1 MGGFTLLTQVTA
13 QPIAL
18 FKKNPWEKSKGHQ
31 WYSSFWF
38 LLIGANVSD
47 EIWES
52 VRLGGCCD
60 EYWRDPCRAR
70 GPGSTT
76 LLFLA
81 LFFCFSLFFHQNWST
96 FWNSSY
102 DQDWNLQQHFVMI
115 LSLKSDRSSF
125 VEEAQRFKTIV
136 LVSLSGRLHSASCEM
151 EPTLFNFPHLSWSPR
166 VRWPCDKEDV

>member
-18 FKKNPWEKSKGHQ
+18 FKKNLGKVKRTSVILI
-31 WYSSFWF
+31 F

-52 VRLGGCCD
+52 VRSGGCCD

-81 LFFCFSLFFHQNWST
+81 FLFLWSKLI
-96 FWNSSY
+96 N
-102 DQDWNLQQHFVMI
+102 I
-115 LSLKSDRSSF
+115 LKQLLRSGLKSSTTLRDGFVFEEWSIQFRGSSSKIQNHCPGF
-125 VEEAQRFKTIV
+125 SVGSVAFNQPGSTR
-136 LVSLSGRLHSASCEM
+136 CEM
-151 EPTLFNFPHLSWSPR
+151 ESTLFNFLHLSWSPR
-166 VRWPCDKEDV
+166 VRWACDKEDV

>member
-1 MGGFTLLTQVTA
+1 MIL
-13 QPIAL
+13 I
-18 FKKNPWEKSKGHQ
+18 
-31 WYSSFWF
+31 F

-52 VRLGGCCD
+52 VRSGGGCD

-76 LLFLA
+76 LLVLAFLFLCSV
-81 LFFCFSLFFHQNWST
+81 LFCSLFFDQNWST

-102 DQDWNLQQHFVMI
+102 DHRPRNIDQDWNLQKLSVMV
-115 LSLKSDRSSF
+115 LSLKSDRSSV

-136 LVSLSGRLHSASCEM
+136 LVSLSDRLHSTSCEM
-151 EPTLFNFPHLSWSPR
+151 EPTLFNFLHLSWSPR
-166 VRWPCDKEDV
+166 VRSACDKEDV

>member
-13 QPIAL
+13 QPISL
-18 FKKNPWEKSKGHQ
+18 FIKTLGKVKRTSVILI
-31 WYSSFWF
+31 F

-52 VRLGGCCD
+52 VRSGGCCD

-81 LFFCFSLFFHQNWST
+81 FLFLWSKLI
-96 FWNSSY
+96 NILKQLLRSPSSKY
-102 DQDWNLQQHFVMI
+102 R
-115 LSLKSDRSSF
+115 SGLKSSTTLRDGFVFEEWSIQFRGRSSKIQNHCPGF
-125 VEEAQRFKTIV
+125 SVGSVAFTQVWNGINPFQFSPPV
-136 LVSLSGRLHSASCEM
+136 LITKSAVSV
-151 EPTLFNFPHLSWSPR
+151 W
-166 VRWPCDKEDV
+166 

>member
-18 FKKNPWEKSKGHQ
+18 FKKNLGKVKRTSVILI
-31 WYSSFWF
+31 F

-52 VRLGGCCD
+52 VRSGGCCD

-81 LFFCFSLFFHQNWST
+81 FLCSFDQNWST

-102 DQDWNLQQHFVMI
+102 DHRPRNIDQDWNLQQHFVMV
-115 LSLKSDRSSF
+115 LSLKSDRSSV

-136 LVSLSGRLHSASCEM
+136 PGFSVRSVAFNQVWNGTNPFQFSPPVLITKSAVSV
-151 EPTLFNFPHLSWSPR
+151 W
-166 VRWPCDKEDV
+166 